1 MGQRLNIQIEA
12 NNPTTDKTEVLANCY
27 YHWSGYTSSAME
39 LVNEIVDSGIYKLDI
54 LDPVEKAIRLLEA
67 TGAGLAIDE
76 LTDTYNTPKYNVS
89 YDRNKGLIAIS
100 EEGTN
105 NVAEWEESR
114 VTINLTTGSI
124 YMSGMFYDETY
135 EYSSEMYKIK
145 LKKLYKLK
153 ADLNSSFDTFQA
165 LYTELT
171 DNIFKNSHV
180 YGEYDMF
187 VQDGSIYS
195 LIEQKIKIKE
205 NYGKYYTKLQ

>member
-12 NNPTTDKTEVLANCY
+12 NNTDTNETEVLANCY

-39 LVNEIVDSGIYKLDI
+39 LVNEIVKSGIHKLDI

-67 TGAGLAIDE
+67 TGAGLAEDE
-76 LTDTYNTPKYNVS
+76 LTEMYNTPKYKVS
-89 YDRNKGLIAIS
+89 TDRNMGLIAIS

-105 NVAEWEESR
+105 RVAEWEESR

-124 YMSGMFYDETY
+124 NMSDMFYDETDVYSREDRQNHQKNLY
-135 EYSSEMYKIK
+135 E
-145 LKKLYKLK
+145 LK

-171 DNIFKNSHV
+171 ENVFDSTD
-180 YGEYDMF
+180 GRDMF
-187 VQDGSIYS
+187 VQDGCIYRV
-195 LIEQKIKIKE
+195 IE
-205 NYGKYYTKLQ
+205 